1 MIVSR
6 GFERNSAPR
15 TTGRGNGWNSLTTT
29 CARQIRPMIF
39 WDLAAKGTF
48 GRKEKINQEVAQGP
62 GVHVRAGKLWKGTV
76 GKFSEIS
83 GNWIE

>member
-1 MIVSR
+1 
-6 GFERNSAPR
+6 
-15 TTGRGNGWNSLTTT
+15 
-29 CARQIRPMIF
+29 MIF